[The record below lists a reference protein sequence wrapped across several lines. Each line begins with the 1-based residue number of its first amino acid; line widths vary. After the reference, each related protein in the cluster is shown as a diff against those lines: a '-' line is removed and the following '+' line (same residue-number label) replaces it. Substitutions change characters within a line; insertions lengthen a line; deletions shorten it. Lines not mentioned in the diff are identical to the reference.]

1 MKTGKASES
10 VLKRSVFKQLHTKRD
25 EVMLA
30 AGVGQD
36 AAALKLE
43 ADEVAVL
50 STNPVMGT
58 LDELGE
64 YGVLSVLG
72 NLAVSGAVPVGILLT
87 ILLPEAAEEKTL
99 KKIVAQAQKV
109 CDRYQIQIL
118 GGHTEVTKAV
128 NQPVLSL
135 TAVGKAKKESQFLAE
150 RVKGA
155 KPGMD
160 LLLTNWVALE
170 GTTILVAEKEQELL
184 TRYTAP
190 FLDKAKSLKQFLDIQ
205 KAAGIAME
213 HGVAA
218 MKDGASGGIF
228 GTLWEFAEASGIG
241 MEVDLKK
248 IPIRQE
254 TVEVC
259 EFLGV
264 NPYELHAGGCILM
277 ATEDGNALVQA
288 LEREGIFATVI
299 GKATAGNDRVLFNEE
314 ERRFLEPAKPDEL
327 LKFM

>member
-1 MKTGKASES
+1 MKIGKASES
-10 VLKRSVFKQLHTKRD
+10 VLKRSVLKQLHTKRD
-25 EVMLA
+25 EVISA
-30 AGVGQD
+30 VGTGLD
-36 AAALKLE
+36 AAVLKLD
-43 ADEVAVL
+43 ADEMTVL

-58 LDELGE
+58 LEELGG
-64 YGVLSVLG
+64 YGVLSVVS
-72 NLAVSGAVPVGILLT
+72 NLAAAGATPVGILLT
-87 ILLPEAAEEKTL
+87 ILLPEKEDERTL
-99 KKIVAQAQKV
+99 KKIVAQAQEV

-135 TAVGKAKKESQFLAE
+135 VAVGKAKKDSLCLS
-150 RVKGA
+150 KGA

-160 LLLTNWVALE
+160 ILIANWIALE
-170 GTTILVAEKEQELL
+170 GTVILAAEKEQELL

-190 FLDKAKSLKQFLDIQ
+190 FLDKTKALKKFLDIQ
-205 KAAGIAME
+205 KAAQIAAG
-213 HGVAA
+213 HGVGA
-218 MKDGASGGIF
+218 MKDGSRGGIF

-241 MEVDLKK
+241 LEIDLKK

-259 EFLGV
+259 EFLGI
-264 NPYELHAGGCILM
+264 NPYELHAGGCLLM
-277 ATEDGNALVQA
+277 AAEDGNALVQA

-299 GKATAGNDRVLFNEE
+299 GKATAGNDRVLLNEE

-327 LKFM
+327 LKFI

>member
-1 MKTGKASES
+1 MKIGKASES

-25 EVMLA
+25 EVIST
-30 AGVGQD
+30 VGTGLD
-36 AAALKLE
+36 AAVLKLE
-43 ADEVAVL
+43 ADEMTVL

-58 LDELGE
+58 LEELGG
-64 YGVLSVLG
+64 YGVLSVVS
-72 NLAVSGAVPVGILLT
+72 NLAAAGATPVGILLT
-87 ILLPEAAEEKTL
+87 ILLPEKEDERTL
-99 KKIVAQAQKV
+99 KKIVAQAQEV

-135 TAVGKAKKESQFLAE
+135 VAVGKAKKDSLCLS
-150 RVKGA
+150 KGA

-160 LLLTNWVALE
+160 ILIANWIALE
-170 GTTILVAEKEQELL
+170 GTVILAAEKEQELL

-190 FLDKAKSLKQFLDIQ
+190 FLDKTKALKKFLDIQ
-205 KAAGIAME
+205 KAAQIAAG
-213 HGVAA
+213 HGVGA
-218 MKDGASGGIF
+218 MKDGSRGGIF

-241 MEVDLKK
+241 LEIDLKK

-264 NPYELHAGGCILM
+264 NPYELHAGGCLLM
-277 ATEDGNALVQA
+277 AAEDGNALVQA

-299 GKATAGNDRVLFNEE
+299 GKATAGNDRVLLNEE

-327 LKFM
+327 LKYI

>member
-25 EVMLA
+25 EVISA
-30 AGVGQD
+30 VGTGLD
-36 AAALKLE
+36 VAVLKLD
-43 ADEVAVL
+43 ADEMTVL

-58 LDELGE
+58 LEELGG
-64 YGVLSVLG
+64 YGVLSVVS
-72 NLAVSGAVPVGILLT
+72 NLAAAGATPVGILLT
-87 ILLPEAAEEKTL
+87 ILLPEKEDERTL
-99 KKIVAQAQKV
+99 KKIVAQAQEV

-135 TAVGKAKKESQFLAE
+135 VAVGKAKKDSLCLS
-150 RVKGA
+150 KGA

-160 LLLTNWVALE
+160 ILIANWIALE
-170 GTTILVAEKEQELL
+170 GTVILAAEKEQELL

-190 FLDKAKSLKQFLDIQ
+190 FLDKTKALKKFLDIQ
-205 KAAGIAME
+205 KAAQIAAG
-213 HGVAA
+213 HGVGA
-218 MKDGASGGIF
+218 MKDGSRGGIF

-241 MEVDLKK
+241 LEIDLKK

-264 NPYELHAGGCILM
+264 NPYELHAGGCLLM
-277 ATEDGNALVQA
+277 AAEDGNALVQA

-299 GKATAGNDRVLFNEE
+299 GKATAGNDRVLLNEE

-327 LKFM
+327 LKFI

>member
-1 MKTGKASES
+1 MKIGKASES

-25 EVMLA
+25 EVISA
-30 AGVGQD
+30 VGTGLD
-36 AAALKLE
+36 AAVLKLD
-43 ADEVAVL
+43 ADEMTVL

-58 LDELGE
+58 LEELGG
-64 YGVLSVLG
+64 YGVLSVVS
-72 NLAVSGAVPVGILLT
+72 NLAAAGATPVGILLT
-87 ILLPEAAEEKTL
+87 ILLPEKEDERTL
-99 KKIVAQAQKV
+99 KKIVAQAQEV

-135 TAVGKAKKESQFLAE
+135 VAVGKAKKDSLCLS
-150 RVKGA
+150 KGA

-160 LLLTNWVALE
+160 ILIANWIALE
-170 GTTILVAEKEQELL
+170 GTVILAAEKEQELL

-190 FLDKAKSLKQFLDIQ
+190 FLDKTKALKKFLDIQ
-205 KAAGIAME
+205 KAAQIAAG
-213 HGVAA
+213 HGVGA
-218 MKDGASGGIF
+218 MKDGSRGGIF

-241 MEVDLKK
+241 LEIDLKK

-259 EFLGV
+259 EFLGI
-264 NPYELHAGGCILM
+264 NPYELHAGGCLLM
-277 ATEDGNALVQA
+277 AAEDGNALVQA

-299 GKATAGNDRVLFNEE
+299 GKATAGNDRVLLNEE

-327 LKFM
+327 LKFI